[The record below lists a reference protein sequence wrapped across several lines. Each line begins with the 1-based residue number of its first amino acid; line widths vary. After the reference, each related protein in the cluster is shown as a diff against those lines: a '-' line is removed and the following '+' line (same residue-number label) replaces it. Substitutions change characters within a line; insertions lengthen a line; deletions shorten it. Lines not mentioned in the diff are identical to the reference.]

1 MGNRAGESGAGG
13 RRRRPG
19 KEARMKEEIDRR
31 RLESGES
38 FRWQRRLG
46 EEEESQEEIAGMVRR
61 ILSRRGSH
69 QKWSTWHQKKDIFK
83 ISFLVS
89 SILTIAVC

>member
-31 RLESGES
+31 RW
-38 FRWQRRLG
+38 RRRLG
-46 EEEESQEEIAGMVRR
+46 EEEESQEEIGGMVRG
-61 ILSRRGSH
+61 ILSRRGRH
-69 QKWSTWHQKKDIFK
+69 QKLATWYQKK
-83 ISFLVS
+83 SYFLKNF
-89 SILTIAVC
+89 LTCFICIDNNSLLNLN